1 MSEEKNAPAVEPQ
14 EEQAKKSK
22 LRDFLEFIAPIVI
35 AMIIAMILKYCVFAN
50 AVIPTGSM
58 LDTIQQGDRVIASRL
73 AYTFSDPER
82 FDIAIFKCPDNEKE
96 YFVKRVIG
104 LPGEKVDILN
114 GTVYITGADGKTLEL
129 RDDFVSE
136 ENKDNYC
143 GSFVVPEDCY
153 FVMGDNR
160 DNSVDSRYWV
170 TTNYVSRDKFIG
182 KVMFRYYPFKTAG
195 KLE

>member
-1 MSEEKNAPAVEPQ
+1 MN
-14 EEQAKKSK
+14 
-22 LRDFLEFIAPIVI
+22 VI
-35 AMIIAMILKYCVFAN
+35 K
-50 AVIPTGSM
+50 
-58 LDTIQQGDRVIASRL
+58 RL
-73 AYTFSDPER
+73 ALK
-82 FDIAIFKCPDNEKE
+82 AIFTKEQRVVIWNALQYSFYRYDKSGNTKRAIRVGKVIDSVDSVFHDNEKE

-129 RDDFVSE
+129 RDDFVSQ
-136 ENKDNYC
+136 ENKDNYS

>member
-73 AYTFSDPER
+73 AYTFGEPER
-82 FDIAIFKCPDNEKE
+82 FDIAIFKYPDNEKE

>member
-1 MSEEKNAPAVEPQ
+1 MSEEKNASAVEPQ

-22 LRDFLEFIAPIVI
+22 LREFLEFIAPIVI
-35 AMIIAMILKYCVFAN
+35 AMIIAMVLKHCVFAN

-73 AYTFSDPER
+73 AYTFDDPER
-82 FDIAIFKCPDNEKE
+82 FDIAIFKYPDNEKE

>member
-1 MSEEKNAPAVEPQ
+1 MSEEKNASAVEPQ

-22 LRDFLEFIAPIVI
+22 LREFLEFIAPIVI
-35 AMIIAMILKYCVFAN
+35 AMIIAMVLKHFVFAN

-73 AYTFSDPER
+73 AYTFNDPER
-82 FDIAIFKCPDNEKE
+82 FDIAIFKYPDNEKE

>member
-1 MSEEKNAPAVEPQ
+1 MSEEKNASAVEPQ

-22 LRDFLEFIAPIVI
+22 LREFLEFIAPIVI
-35 AMIIAMILKYCVFAN
+35 AMIIAMVLKHCVFAN

-82 FDIAIFKCPDNEKE
+82 FDIAIFKYPDNEKE

>member
-1 MSEEKNAPAVEPQ
+1 MSEEKNASAVEPQ

-22 LRDFLEFIAPIVI
+22 LREFLEFIAPIVI
-35 AMIIAMILKYCVFAN
+35 AMIIAMVLKHFVFAN

-73 AYTFSDPER
+73 AYTLNDPER
-82 FDIAIFKCPDNEKE
+82 FDIAIFKYPDNEKE

-129 RDDFVSE
+129 RDDFVSD
-136 ENKDNYC
+136 ENQDNYS

>member
-1 MSEEKNAPAVEPQ
+1 MSEEKNASAVEPQ

-22 LRDFLEFIAPIVI
+22 LREFLEFIAPIVI
-35 AMIIAMILKYCVFAN
+35 AMIIAMVLKHCVFAN

-73 AYTFSDPER
+73 AYTFDDPER
-82 FDIAIFKCPDNEKE
+82 FDIAIFKYPDNEKE

-129 RDDFVSE
+129 RDDFVSD

>member
-1 MSEEKNAPAVEPQ
+1 MSEEKNASAVEPQ

-22 LRDFLEFIAPIVI
+22 LREFLEFIAPIVI
-35 AMIIAMILKYCVFAN
+35 AMIIAMVLKHCVFAN

-73 AYTFSDPER
+73 AYTFDDPER
-82 FDIAIFKCPDNEKE
+82 FDIAIFKYPDNEKE

-129 RDDFVSE
+129 RDDFVSQ

-182 KVMFRYYPFKTAG
+182 KVIFRYYPFKTAG

>member
-22 LRDFLEFIAPIVI
+22 LRDFLECIAPIVI

-73 AYTFSDPER
+73 AYTFGDPER
-82 FDIAIFKCPDNEKE
+82 FDIAIFKYPDNEKE

>member
-1 MSEEKNAPAVEPQ
+1 MKEDIKEENVNEEKE
-14 EEQAKKSK
+14 KSTLK
-22 LRDFLEFIAPIVI
+22 DTLEFLAPI
-35 AMIIAMILKYCVFAN
+35 IIAMLIAVILKTCILAN
-50 AVIPTGSM
+50 AIVPTGSM
-58 LDTIQQGDRVIASRL
+58 LNTIQKEDRVIASRL
-73 AYTFSDPER
+73 AYTFDDPER
-82 FDIAIFKCPDNEKE
+82 FDIAIFKYPDNEKE

-136 ENKDNYC
+136 ENKDNYS

>member
-14 EEQAKKSK
+14 EEQPKKSK

-35 AMIIAMILKYCVFAN
+35 AMIIAMILKHCVFAN

-73 AYTFSDPER
+73 AYTFGDPER
-82 FDIAIFKCPDNEKE
+82 FDIAIFKYPDNEKE

>member
-73 AYTFSDPER
+73 AYTFGDPER
-82 FDIAIFKCPDNEKE
+82 FDIAIFKYPDNEKE

>member
-1 MSEEKNAPAVEPQ
+1 MSEEKNASAVEPQ
-14 EEQAKKSK
+14 EEQVKKSK
-22 LRDFLEFIAPIVI
+22 LREFLEFIAPIVI
-35 AMIIAMILKYCVFAN
+35 AMIIAMVLKHCVFAN

-73 AYTFSDPER
+73 AYTFNDPER
-82 FDIAIFKCPDNEKE
+82 FDIAIFKYPDNEKE

-129 RDDFVSE
+129 RDDFVSD
-136 ENKDNYC
+136 ENKDNYS

>member
-1 MSEEKNAPAVEPQ
+1 MSEEKNASAVEPQ

-82 FDIAIFKCPDNEKE
+82 FDIAIFKYPDNEKE

>member
-73 AYTFSDPER
+73 AYTFGDPER
-82 FDIAIFKCPDNEKE
+82 FDIAIFKYPDNEKE

-114 GTVYITGADGKTLEL
+114 GTVYITGADGKILEL

>member
-1 MSEEKNAPAVEPQ
+1 MSEEKNASAVEPQ

-22 LRDFLEFIAPIVI
+22 LREFLEFIAPIVI
-35 AMIIAMILKYCVFAN
+35 AMIIAMVLKHCVFAN

-73 AYTFSDPER
+73 AYTFNDPER
-82 FDIAIFKCPDNEKE
+82 FDIAIFKYPDNEKE

>member
-1 MSEEKNAPAVEPQ
+1 MSEEKNASAVEPQ
-14 EEQAKKSK
+14 EEQVKKSK
-22 LRDFLEFIAPIVI
+22 LREFLEFIAPIVI
-35 AMIIAMILKYCVFAN
+35 AMIIAMVLKHCVFAN

-73 AYTFSDPER
+73 AYTFNDPER
-82 FDIAIFKCPDNEKE
+82 FDIAIFKYPDNEKE

-136 ENKDNYC
+136 ENKDNYS

>member
-1 MSEEKNAPAVEPQ
+1 MSEEKNASAVEPQ

-73 AYTFSDPER
+73 AYTFNDPER
-82 FDIAIFKCPDNEKE
+82 FDIAIFKYPDNEKE

-136 ENKDNYC
+136 ENKDNYS

>member
-73 AYTFSDPER
+73 SYTFGDPER
-82 FDIAIFKCPDNEKE
+82 FDIAIFKYPDNEKE

-104 LPGEKVDILN
+104 LPGEKVDVLN